1 MLDIKEILRMVKAAK
16 TGTFQLSSGRTS
28 NLYIDGKQLS
38 LDAKALHHVCLHLYN
53 QIEKFQPPEPASQKD
68 RIHAIGGLVLGAAP
82 LVGGL
87 LYCYGLQGI
96 SMKGFLVRKE
106 SKEHG
111 TKNLIEGPIKPGM
124 NVAIVEDTATTGE
137 SAHKAVREVMAF
149 GCNVKCVVS
158 IVDRSEG
165 AVDLFKSLTIP
176 YVYLLDR
183 QAVLETLR

>member
-1 MLDIKEILRMVKAAK
+1 MLDLKELFRMTKTAK
-16 TGTFQLSSGRTS
+16 TGEFQLSSGCTS

-53 QIEKFQPPEPASQKD
+53 RIEMFQPPESASQKD
-68 RIHAIGGLVLGAAP
+68 LIHAIGGVVLGGAP

-87 LYCYGLQGI
+87 LYLYGLQGI
-96 SMKGFLVRKE
+96 PMKGFLVRKE
-106 SKEHG
+106 AKNHG

-124 NVAIVEDTATTGE
+124 NVVIVEDTITTGE
-137 SAHKAVREVMAF
+137 SAYQAIKEVINF

-165 AVDLFKSLTIP
+165 AVDLFQSLTIP

-183 QAVLETLR
+183 KAVLETLT